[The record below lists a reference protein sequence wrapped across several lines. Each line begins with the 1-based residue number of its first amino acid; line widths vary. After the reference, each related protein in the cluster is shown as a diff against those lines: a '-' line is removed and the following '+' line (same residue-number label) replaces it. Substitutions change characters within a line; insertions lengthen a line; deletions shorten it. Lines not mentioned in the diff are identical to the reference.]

1 MRPLATLPGSMDA
14 GTSLIVIVALIGAS
28 AFFSMAELSLAAA
41 RRLRLRQMADDG
53 DGRALQ
59 VLAVQEQ
66 PGHYVTV
73 VQIGLNAVAILGG
86 IVGEGALTP
95 TLTRWLGTL
104 MAPETAQTAGF
115 MLSFLAITAV
125 FILFADLFPKRLGL
139 SNPEAVALKLI
150 GPMRALMGLLKPVVW
165 VFDKAADALFAL
177 FGIKTTRDDRVTH
190 ADILAMAEAG
200 AAGGLLA
207 QGEQQLIANVFEL
220 DTRTVES
227 AMTARDRIVHFLR
240 DDPPELIRARITSNP
255 HSTYLVCDGDIDH
268 VLGYVDAKDLLIRV
282 LNNQSIEL
290 DAEGV
295 LHKVLVI
302 PDRLTLSEVIEQ
314 FRTAHDDFAVIMNEY
329 SLVVGVITLND
340 VMSTVMGDLVSPWA
354 EEQIVRRDQNSWLID
369 GLTPIPD
376 VLRALDLD
384 ELPHQGQYDTLAG
397 FLMVML
403 RRIPRR
409 TDCVSVAGH
418 RFEVLDVDNHKIDQ
432 VMVTRLPGETGA

>member
-1 MRPLATLPGSMDA
+1 MDA
-14 GTSLIVIVALIGAS
+14 GSSLIVIVALIGVS

-41 RRLRLRQMADDG
+41 RRLRLRQLADDG
-53 DGRALQ
+53 DRRAAD

-95 TLTRWLGTL
+95 AMTALAQRFV
-104 MAPETAQTAGF
+104 APETAGTVGF
-115 MLSFLAITAV
+115 LLSFLLITSV
-125 FILFADLFPKRLGL
+125 FILFADLFPKRVGL
-139 SNPEAVALKLI
+139 SNPEAVALRLI
-150 GPMRALMGLLKPVVW
+150 GPMRTLMTLLKPLAW
-165 VFDKAADALFAL
+165 VYDKGADLLFKL
-177 FGIKTTRDDRVTH
+177 FGIKATRDDRVTH
-190 ADILAMAEAG
+190 ADILALAEASTASG
-200 AAGGLLA
+200 VLA
-207 QGEQQLIANVFEL
+207 LGEQQLIANVFEL

-227 AMTARDRIVHFLR
+227 AMTARDRIVHFLL
-240 DDPPELIRARITSNP
+240 DDPPELIRARITANP

-268 VLGYVDAKDLLIRV
+268 VRGYVDAKDLLIRV
-282 LNNQSIEL
+282 LNQQSIEL

-295 LHKVLVI
+295 LQKVLVI

-314 FRTAHDDFAVIMNEY
+314 FRAAHDDFAVIMNEY

-354 EEQIVRRDQNSWLID
+354 EEQIVRRDENSWLID

-376 VLRALDLD
+376 VLRALELD
-384 ELPHQGQYDTLAG
+384 ELPQQGQYDTLAG

-409 TDCVSVAGH
+409 TDCATVAGY

-432 VMVTRLPGETGA
+432 VMVTRLPPPAEA